1 MGFDVQWGL
10 EFVDPSEVLRLECVL
25 VLLVLQFGL
34 RGLFNTNKNETDYK
48 RTIFSFYFCNVI
60 FKAGRVRRGMLGRL
74 KFKLMWN

>member
-1 MGFDVQWGL
+1 MGFDVQSL

-48 RTIFSFYFCNVI
+48 RIFFYFCNVI
-60 FKAGRVRRGMLGRL
+60 FKAGRERRGMLGRL

>member
-1 MGFDVQWGL
+1 MGFDVQSL

-48 RTIFSFYFCNVI
+48 RTIFFFYFCNVI
-60 FKAGRVRRGMLGRL
+60 FKAGRERRGMLGCL
-74 KFKLMWN
+74 KFKLM